1 MRFMLAL
8 CAQSSVIPHGFPSC
22 FLSSSEGKYNVMTKA
37 QKRINIA
44 QTNIRGKEKSVLH
57 PFETSYPS
65 TKGTALLNSPSLSV
79 SLSSS
84 SFFIHASLTLAHMTT
99 YGDSLPVL

>member
-1 MRFMLAL
+1 L
-8 CAQSSVIPHGFPSC
+8 H
-22 FLSSSEGKYNVMTKA
+22 
-37 QKRINIA
+37 KR
-44 QTNIRGKEKSVLH
+44 TRGKEKSVLH

-84 SFFIHASLTLAHMTT
+84 SSFFIRASLTLAHMTT